1 MDFNLV
7 SNMIVAKDVSSPAG
21 AKRKFTKLDDI
32 HYYSLA
38 PSPIRVRF
46 FVIARYNTGLK

>member
-1 MDFNLV
+1 MTKVL
-7 SNMIVAKDVSSPAG
+7 AG

-32 HYYSLA
+32 HCYSLA

-46 FVIARYNTGLK
+46 IVA

>member
-1 MDFNLV
+1 MKVGLQLGRQYD
-7 SNMIVAKDVSSPAG
+7 VAKVVSSPAG

-46 FVIARYNTGLK
+46 YRSVL

>member
-1 MDFNLV
+1 MV
-7 SNMIVAKDVSSPAG
+7 VKVASSPAG

-46 FVIARYNTGLK
+46 FIVACYNISLK

>member
-1 MDFNLV
+1 
-7 SNMIVAKDVSSPAG
+7 MIVAKTASPPVG

-32 HYYSLA
+32 HHYSLA

-46 FVIARYNTGLK
+46 YP